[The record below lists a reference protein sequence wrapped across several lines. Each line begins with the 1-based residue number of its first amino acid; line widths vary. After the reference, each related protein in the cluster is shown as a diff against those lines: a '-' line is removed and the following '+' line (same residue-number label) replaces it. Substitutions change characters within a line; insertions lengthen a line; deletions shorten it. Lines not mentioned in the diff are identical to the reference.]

1 MRSIIYVK
9 FLLIF
14 LLLIITSC
22 KKHKYCPPFSP
33 ASLIDF
39 AYQQPETITFK
50 STEGN
55 IFKIFIEKIE
65 QSESYSYTCRDL
77 YRVCPCLN
85 SVKAIATDTHIA
97 TSYIFLEMEQS
108 DVSNMQ
114 YHKYNVKGFRFEF
127 DYRNEL
133 PHIDEMPFLQFIGN
147 LTIDN
152 VTYSDVIRINNTSST
167 SGISQVFFS
176 KKEGVLQFV
185 EKGTNLTWSI
195 EK

>member
-1 MRSIIYVK
+1 
-9 FLLIF
+9 
-14 LLLIITSC
+14 
-22 KKHKYCPPFSP
+22 
-33 ASLIDF
+33 
-39 AYQQPETITFK
+39 
-50 STEGN
+50 
-55 IFKIFIEKIE
+55 
-65 QSESYSYTCRDL
+65 
-77 YRVCPCLN
+77 
-85 SVKAIATDTHIA
+85 
-97 TSYIFLEMEQS
+97 MEQS